1 MVNVCQVHSPSAAML
16 TRILRA
22 RAFFACQQQSRGPR
36 RVLCTASNISGRD
49 FLVLGIE
56 SSCDDTGVAI
66 VSSSGTILGEA
77 LATQAHIH
85 AAWGGVVPKLAQ
97 EAHAAAIDSC
107 VEKVFSQ
114 AGISASELDAVA
126 VTIGPGLSLCLRI
139 GAMKA
144 RQLSTAHPHLP
155 IIPVHHMEAH
165 ALVARLPAGHLRAGH
180 ATPPSSPTF
189 PFLCLLVS
197 GGHNL
202 ILIVEGVGRYVQ
214 LGTTLDDALGEAYDK
229 VARLLGLQLIP
240 CGGAALEALAR
251 QGDPDSFKYTQ
262 PMQKRKT
269 CDFSYAGL
277 KTAVRLSIEQH
288 LGDVELPAPETPDQ
302 DPNGYRVRA
311 NIAASFQRVAVGHL
325 EERCRR
331 AIGWAKETHPSIQHL
346 VVAGGVASNT
356 FVRSRLSAVTE
367 EYGLT
372 LVCPPPRLCTDNGV
386 MVAWAGIEQL
396 MSNCWVENQSDTTS
410 TTSTQSS
417 SDEEWIDLRPRWPL
431 TDRKDPRSFQA
442 PRSAKKKNIFASLEQ
457 LTSSG

>member
-1 MVNVCQVHSPSAAML
+1 MNTRHSSMMLNISKAHCPSATIL

-22 RAFFACQQQSRGPR
+22 KALLACRQHSRGPQ
-36 RVLCTASNISGRD
+36 RVLCTKNSERER
-49 FLVLGIE
+49 LVLGIE

-66 VSSSGTILGEA
+66 VSSSGLILGEA

-85 AAWGGVVPKLAQ
+85 ASWGGVVPKLAQ

-114 AGISASELDAVA
+114 SGISPSELDAIA
-126 VTIGPGLSLCLRI
+126 VTIGPGLSLCLRV

-144 RQLSTAHPHLP
+144 RQLSVSHPHLP

-165 ALVARLPAGHLRAGH
+165 ALVARLPAGLRNDLHCSHIPA
-180 ATPPSSPTF
+180 PPFTIRSPTF
-189 PFLCLLVS
+189 PFLCVLVS

-251 QGDPDSFKYTQ
+251 HGDPNSFKYTL

-277 KTAVRLSIEQH
+277 KTAVRLSIEKH
-288 LGDVELPAPETPDQ
+288 LGSVELSAPQTPDQ
-302 DPNGYRVRA
+302 DPMGYHVRA
-311 NIAASFQRVAVGHL
+311 NIAASFQRVAVAHL

-331 AIGWAKETHPSIQHL
+331 AIAWAKETHPSIKHL
-346 VVAGGVASNT
+346 VVA
-356 FVRSRLSAVTE
+356 R
-367 EYGLT
+367 
-372 LVCPPPRLCTDNGV
+372 
-386 MVAWAGIEQL
+386 AG
-396 MSNCWVENQSDTTS
+396 
-410 TTSTQSS
+410 
-417 SDEEWIDLRPRWPL
+417 R
-431 TDRKDPRSFQA
+431 
-442 PRSAKKKNIFASLEQ
+442 
-457 LTSSG
+457 